1 MTPSLRA
8 LFALTAAV
16 LATLP
21 PVARAEGVA
30 FRFARTLLADE
41 KEVRLKAPEGVGC
54 AEDGRVV
61 VADTGNGRLV
71 TARLEAGGFAGA
83 TEVKVA
89 ELKHPTRVALD
100 AKGGT
105 WVLDRRARKLARLGP
120 GYAFAGWVEPKGAP
134 GFDPVAFALTAAGAA
149 VLDASGPAVVE
160 LDPAGAELR
169 RVALPKGQWTDLWVD
184 AQGTVFALEAVAAQV
199 FIAARADAAFKPL
212 TRSLKDAMNF
222 PAALVSNGRGRLF
235 AVDQHGMGIVVL
247 GLDGSYQGR
256 QLAMGWGN
264 GLLYYPAQLCVTS
277 RGEALLADR
286 GNNRVQLFTTLE

>member
-1 MTPSLRA
+1 MPRLRTSLLA
-8 LFALTAAV
+8 LLALA
-16 LATLP
+16 LAP
-21 PVARAEGVA
+21 AARAEGVA
-30 FRFARTLLADE
+30 FRFARTLLTDE

-71 TARLEAGGFAGA
+71 TARLEAGGLAGA
-83 TEVKVA
+83 AEVKVP
-89 ELKHPTRVALD
+89 ELRHPTRVALD
-100 AKGGT
+100 AKGNT
-105 WVLDRRARKLARLGP
+105 WVLDRKARKLARLGP

-134 GFDPVAFALTAAGAA
+134 GFAPVAFALAGAGVA
-149 VLDASGPAVVE
+149 VLDGGSQAVVE
-160 LDPAGAELR
+160 LDAAGVEQR
-169 RVALPKGQWTDLWVD
+169 RVPLPKGQWTDLWVD
-184 AQGTVFALEAVAAQV
+184 AQGTTFALEAVAAQV
-199 FIAARADAAFKPL
+199 FTAAKGEAAFKPL

-235 AVDQHGMGIVVL
+235 VVDQHGMGIVVL